1 MTIESAMRSKPLAIL
16 LTVAFVALSC
26 MKNNGGDKQKQ
37 IEKELAIIDSL
48 LRSDSFAL
56 VIATAQ
62 HKAYYVGVGQTP
74 KPLLS
79 TGDDMSSV
87 KSKKKDEKVA
97 GNLAGFYALECG
109 LGAICANT
117 SQKPTDVLQ
126 TLVDNKA
133 DSATVLLLNRFANAT
148 WKAGQPFWG
157 LERIKRPIFRVA
169 SLLPEDE
176 VKKDYNQIHS
186 AATRLLWAMQ
196 DVRERSADE
205 QMKQLRSLLQNE
217 PFAVE
222 MARFQDAGYY
232 TAQQKPAPPFMSAEN
247 EKATVT
253 RSVKERKIATNVAG
267 FYALECGLN
276 YLVTTQQKLPSDILK
291 SIADGTI
298 NAEDKQLLCRFANA
312 TWKAGQPFLGLSR
325 ITRDTFTPFYFLS
338 EADIEKDW
346 AQVKAAAGLVLK
358 QL

>member
-1 MTIESAMRSKPLAIL
+1 MQSGKRLTIL
-16 LTVAFVALSC
+16 LPIAFVALSC
-26 MKNNGGDKQKQ
+26 MKDNEGDKNQK
-37 IEKELAIIDSL
+37 IGKELTIIDSL
-48 LRSDSFAL
+48 LRSDAFAV
-56 VIATAQ
+56 VIAEAQ
-62 HKAYYVGVGQTP
+62 NKAYYVGVGEIP

-79 TGDDMSSV
+79 PGDDTASV
-87 KSKKKDEKVA
+87 KIKKKDEKVA
-97 GNLAGFYALECG
+97 INLAGFYALECG
-109 LGAICANT
+109 LGAVCAKT

-148 WKAGQPFWG
+148 WKAGQPFRG

-176 VKKDYNQIHS
+176 VKKDCDQIHS
-186 AATRLLWAMQ
+186 AATRLLSAMQ
-196 DVRERSADE
+196 DVRERSANE

-217 PFAVE
+217 QFSVE
-222 MARFQDAGYY
+222 MATFQDAGYY
-232 TAQQKPAPPFMSAEN
+232 IAQQKPAPPFLSAED

-253 RSVKERKIATNVAG
+253 RSVKEQKIATNVAG

-291 SIADGTI
+291 AVVGDTI
-298 NAEDKQLLCRFANA
+298 SKEYKQLLCRFANA
-312 TWKAGQPFLGLSR
+312 TWKAGQPFRGLNHIAR
-325 ITRDTFTPFYFLS
+325 ATFTPFYFLS

-346 AQVKAAAGLVLK
+346 VQVKAAAGLVLK